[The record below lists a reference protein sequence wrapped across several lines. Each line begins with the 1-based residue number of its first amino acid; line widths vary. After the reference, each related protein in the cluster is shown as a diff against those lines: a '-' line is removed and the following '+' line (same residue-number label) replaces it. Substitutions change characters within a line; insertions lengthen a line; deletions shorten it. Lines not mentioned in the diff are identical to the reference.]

1 MKHTIKKLPKSEVAI
16 EVIVP
21 KDTFE
26 AYREKALKRVAE
38 HVEVAGFRKGKA
50 PAAMVEK
57 QVQPMALL
65 EEMADM
71 AINEHFPAILR
82 EEKID
87 AVGRPAITVTKIS
100 KGDDL
105 EFTATVAVL
114 PEVKLPDYKKLAK
127 KENATASESEVS
139 DAELETAIKELKKAR
154 KHDEI
159 HRSGEEHN
167 HEEFE
172 KQEFTADLTDEEV
185 KTFGPFETVAAFKD
199 KFRESIKNEKVAQE
213 AQKRRVAILEA
224 IGAATE
230 IEIPDVLVESELENL
245 INRLKADISQA
256 GIKFEDYLTHI
267 KKAEAD
273 VRKDMLPDAEKRAKM
288 ELIMME
294 IAKAE
299 GLKASDEE
307 IEKEAQRL
315 LEAYK
320 DADPMCA
327 RFYVAHMLLNEEIFK
342 FLEAQK

>member
-16 EVIVP
+16 EVTIP

-38 HVEVAGFRKGKA
+38 HVEVDGFRKGKA

-87 AVGRPAITVTKIS
+87 AVGRPALTVTKIS

-127 KENATASESEVS
+127 KENVAESVRDVTDE
-139 DAELETAIKELKKAR
+139 ELDVAIKELKKAR
-154 KHDEI
+154 EHDRI
-159 HRSGEEHN
+159 HKSGETHDHN
-167 HEEFE
+167 EFE
-172 KQEFTADLTDEEV
+172 KQEFTADLTDEDV
-185 KTFGPFETVAAFKD
+185 KAFGPFENVAAFRE
-199 KFRESIKNEKVAQE
+199 KFRESIKSEKTMQE

-224 IGAATE
+224 VGAATE

-256 GIKFEDYLTHI
+256 GIKFDEYLTHI
-267 KKAEAD
+267 KKTEAD
-273 VRKDMLPDAEKRAKM
+273 IRKDMLPDAEKRAKM

-299 GLKASDEE
+299 GLKANDEE
-307 IEKEAQRL
+307 IEREAKRL
-315 LEAYK
+315 MDSYK
-320 DADPMCA
+320 DADPMRA